1 MPPPTRLPISAGNWK
16 MQATNAEADALCEAL
31 EGIERIAGVEVVLA
45 PSYLQLARVAVRFQ
59 GRGIGIAGQNMHFEE
74 KGAFTGEVSPAQLAE
89 VADWVIL
96 GHSERR
102 QHFCE
107 SDAALQRKVKAAL
120 AHGLQPILCVGERQ
134 EERQAERTE
143 AVLRR
148 QLTGALKGVDL
159 PEGFVVAYEPV
170 WAIGTGV
177 AATGEMAQEAAEL
190 IRRALAEM
198 QGADKAES
206 MRVLYGGSVRAG
218 NIAEYAAQPDI
229 DGALV
234 GGASLEAAA
243 FLAITRAIAAAKS
256 A

>member
-1 MPPPTRLPISAGNWK
+1 M
-16 MQATNAEADALCEAL
+16 
-31 EGIERIAGVEVVLA
+31 
-45 PSYLQLARVAVRFQ
+45 
-59 GRGIGIAGQNMHFEE
+59 
-74 KGAFTGEVSPAQLAE
+74 
-89 VADWVIL
+89 
-96 GHSERR
+96 
-102 QHFCE
+102 
-107 SDAALQRKVKAAL
+107 
-120 AHGLQPILCVGERQ
+120 
-134 EERQAERTE
+134 
-143 AVLRR
+143 LRR

-159 PEGFVVAYEPV
+159 PEGFVVAYEPI

-198 QGADKAES
+198 QGAAKAES

>member
-107 SDAALQRKVKAAL
+107 SDAALQRKVKGGAGAWAPADPLCGRAA
-120 AHGLQPILCVGERQ
+120 GR
-134 EERQAERTE
+134 
-143 AVLRR
+143 
-148 QLTGALKGVDL
+148 
-159 PEGFVVAYEPV
+159 
-170 WAIGTGV
+170 
-177 AATGEMAQEAAEL
+177 AAG
-190 IRRALAEM
+190 
-198 QGADKAES
+198 GAD
-206 MRVLYGGSVRAG
+206 GSGAAPSTDGRA
-218 NIAEYAAQPDI
+218 
-229 DGALV
+229 
-234 GGASLEAAA
+234 
-243 FLAITRAIAAAKS
+243 
-256 A
+256 